1 MGYYYRRKSSRKR
14 RKPGDLELLG
24 FYQKDF
30 IQIFKDLKIKE
41 IVCSK
46 CSHKYFTE
54 ENKIPLFDYGSIW
67 SGPYGLFF
75 ACKKCEKYSSLHI
88 KYDISKDKKLA
99 ELTDEID
106 NFSVKISK
114 VKKVWNKVN
123 KFWSQQKTE
132 IKNLKKPYEDAII
145 KNEEIVR
152 EVDKEF
158 QKLPYTYPGFLSS
171 LAEEISLKSK
181 TYTFVDGK
189 RINIEHGD
197 RARALIKKKQ
207 EGKTIIDNLKEK
219 LNTIDQKKKNTK
231 DEFPELKEE
240 IDIIN
245 KLCRSDY
252 GMLSPNNSRD
262 LEEIEE
268 LHYKPLI
275 REKEKRINLLKKIFR
290 LSNAY
295 IYVLGN
301 SIMPDLY
308 KIGWTERS
316 PEERAKE
323 LSYTGLPEPFK
334 VLYSKTTNLSDVVE
348 KEIHE
353 ELDDYRYR
361 SDREFFKADLNLIKQ
376 TIDKILSKY

>member
-1 MGYYYRRKSSRKR
+1 MGYYYRRRGSRKQ
-14 RKPGDLELLG
+14 RKPGDLEVLG

-41 IVCSK
+41 IICSK
-46 CSHKYFTE
+46 CSNKSFTE
-54 ENKIPLFDYGSIW
+54 KNKTPLFDYGSIW

-75 ACKKCEKYSSLHI
+75 SCKKCEKYSSLHV

-106 NFSVKISK
+106 NFSLKINK
-114 VKKVWNKVN
+114 IKKVWNKVN

-132 IKNLKKPYEDAII
+132 LKNLKKPYEDAIL
-145 KNEEIVR
+145 KNEEILKELDR
-152 EVDKEF
+152 EF
-158 QKLPYTYPGFLSS
+158 QKLPYTYPGFWNS
-171 LAEEISLKSK
+171 LAEEISLKDK
-181 TYTFVDGK
+181 TYTYVEGK
-189 RINIEHGD
+189 RINIEHEA
-197 RARALIKKKQ
+197 RAKALIKKNH
-207 EGKTIIDNLKEK
+207 EGKAIINNLNQKLKKIDENKKKIIDV
-219 LNTIDQKKKNTK
+219 
-231 DEFPELKEE
+231 FPELKEE
-240 IDIIN
+240 LDIIN
-245 KLCRSDY
+245 KFCRTNY
-252 GMLSPNNSRD
+252 KMLSPLNSRD

-275 REKEKRINLLKKIFR
+275 RQKEKRINLLKKIFR

-353 ELDDYRYR
+353 ELDEYRYR

-376 TIDKILSKY
+376 TIDKVLSQY